1 MNTAEQL
8 QPTVEVKRCRMCG
21 EFKTLDQYYKQRS
34 GRGGVDTR
42 CIACHPRLAKKE
54 EDGPVTLS
62 YEAVPTMF
70 EQKLRKTPKGI
81 KPKGTEFEPILLV
94 VERCSMTGEWA
105 ILTLDR
111 PPLYS
116 ANEVIHDARGNHI
129 ATAFNRAW
137 EALQERMEDAND

>member
-21 EFKTLDQYYKQRS
+21 EFKTLDNFYKHPLS
-34 GRGGVDTR
+34 ANGYDLR
-42 CIACHPRLAKKE
+42 CKDCHPRRQKAVDDE
-54 EDGPVTLS
+54 PVDLS

-70 EQKLRKTPKGI
+70 EQKLRKTLKGI

-116 ANEVIHDARGNHI
+116 ENEVIHDARGNHI

-137 EALQERMEDAND
+137 EALQERLGNAND